1 MAKMSKVKAAEQP
14 ALVPI
19 TEPNFNL
26 STQAGLEAWI
36 YWHYRHR
43 AFRSDGTFKGLPWLR
58 KHLFS
63 LGTALSKTKIRQ
75 SLHP

>member
-36 YWHYRHR
+36 YWHYHHR
-43 AFRSDGTFKGLPWLR
+43 PLR
-58 KHLFS
+58 GDE
-63 LGTALSKTKIRQ
+63 LGKRIMWPIARDFLTEPT
-75 SLHP
+75 